1 MKTHKSLMV
10 SCLSVLS
17 ITLFVQHAQA
27 AAAFDPNGLGCWVIG
42 TVNAQRYKHKVM
54 IFLLDIPVNMPVF

>member
-17 ITLFVQHAQA
+17 ITLLFSMHKLLLHLTQMV
-27 AAAFDPNGLGCWVIG
+27 LGCWVIG
-42 TVNAQRYKHKVM
+42 TEQRTALQAQGYD
-54 IFLLDIPVNMPVF
+54 FLLDIPVNMPVF